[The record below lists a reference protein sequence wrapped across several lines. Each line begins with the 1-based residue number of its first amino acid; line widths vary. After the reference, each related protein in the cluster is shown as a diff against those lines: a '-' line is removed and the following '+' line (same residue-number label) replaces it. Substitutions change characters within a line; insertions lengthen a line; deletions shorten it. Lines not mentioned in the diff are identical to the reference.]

1 MDHQKQPEWTY
12 QLTENLIRP
21 LDKQHRQYGQYQHQ
35 LNPSI
40 LVSSLPS
47 NATVF
52 RHPNSSDADASFGQY
67 IDNQFHGQAAAVLKS
82 RLPEGGHDQPVVGT
96 LGPGQGTS
104 NNNNHHS
111 DQTATKVTVEPVVAT
126 ATATTSTGLNPV
138 EPLPTQPPA
147 VDTFW
152 KTLAEDLQQ
161 HRPKQ
166 YNMDYYNHHHQSG
179 PIDEKLPWWVAPN
192 DDNEDGFYSV
202 GALLFLF
209 GFICPPLWWLG
220 SFWPRQA
227 REQGGK
233 MAERWQ
239 KLNRYMSIGFSII
252 LIIAIIV
259 TAAMLSRK

>member
-1 MDHQKQPEWTY
+1 MNHQKQPEWTY

-21 LDKQHRQYGQYQHQ
+21 AERQPQ
-35 LNPSI
+35 NPSI
-40 LVSSLPS
+40 LVSSLPP

-67 IDNQFHGQAAAVLKS
+67 IDSQFHEQGSVLKS
-82 RLPEGGHDQPVVGT
+82 RLVAEDNQRPQET
-96 LGPGQGTS
+96 ETS
-104 NNNNHHS
+104 NSSHPQKAVP
-111 DQTATKVTVEPVVAT
+111 D
-126 ATATTSTGLNPV
+126 

-147 VDTFW
+147 VDSFW
-152 KTLAEDLQQ
+152 KTLAHDLQQ

-166 YNMDYYNHHHQSG
+166 YNMDYHPSG
-179 PIDEKLPWWVAPN
+179 HVDEKLPWWVAPN

-220 SFWPRQA
+220 SFWPRKA

-239 KLNRYMSIGFSII
+239 KLNRYMSVGFSII

-259 TAAMLSRK
+259 AAAMLSRK